1 MSKNGAIEFGKA
13 QVSSF
18 VSTVC
23 DFMVT
28 AMAYSCT
35 HHVVCSNVCGALTG
49 GAANCAINY
58 KWTFHGTTRSKRAV
72 VWRYVLVWICSVML
86 NTAGTEY
93 GVKALKYAY
102 SMTQSAN
109 TVGVTGVLTVKA
121 IVAVLVAVFWNFLM
135 QKYYVYRKQS

>member
-1 MSKNGAIEFGKA
+1 MRKSGAIEFGKA

-18 VSTVC
+18 ASTVC

-35 HHVVCSNVCGALTG
+35 HHVVCSNICGALTG

-58 KWTFHGTTRSKRAV
+58 KWTFHGTTRSKCAV
-72 VWRYVLVWICSVML
+72 VWRYVLVWICSVVL

-93 GVKALKYAY
+93 GVKALKHVCCMIEPAYA
-102 SMTQSAN
+102 
-109 TVGVTGVLTVKA
+109 VGVTGVLTVKA
-121 IVAVLVAVFWNFLM
+121 VVAVLVAVFWNFLM